1 MMEKKNKRKKSSLN
15 SLIILNFRYLR
26 QLGYFLFLFLMK
38 KSVALLLLIGLCL
51 ACQSQKPINQSI
63 EPIEIITLRENSLIQ
78 FDSILLINNEI
89 EYGKVTNQMNAT
101 RFPGIPFK
109 SVDFSNQS
117 VVLINLDMTKA
128 KTSTYKIIP
137 EISDQ
142 QLKLKLKEQKNE
154 QFDDIPKKQRFIQLL
169 EIPKVN
175 SIEKVEFIP

>member
-89 EYGKVTNQMNAT
+89 EYGKNECH
-101 RFPGIPFK
+101 
-109 SVDFSNQS
+109 S
-117 VVLINLDMTKA
+117 
-128 KTSTYKIIP
+128 
-137 EISDQ
+137 ISWH
-142 QLKLKLKEQKNE
+142 
-154 QFDDIPKKQRFIQLL
+154 
-169 EIPKVN
+169 
-175 SIEKVEFIP
+175 SI